1 MKEQQDLARL
11 IEENKRLKQVE
22 ERFKKELDVVL
33 QALKESF
40 TEEERERFDI
50 RYSHTGIVNGA
61 ILGINFLRSKQ

>member
-22 ERFKKELDVVL
+22 ERFKELDVVL